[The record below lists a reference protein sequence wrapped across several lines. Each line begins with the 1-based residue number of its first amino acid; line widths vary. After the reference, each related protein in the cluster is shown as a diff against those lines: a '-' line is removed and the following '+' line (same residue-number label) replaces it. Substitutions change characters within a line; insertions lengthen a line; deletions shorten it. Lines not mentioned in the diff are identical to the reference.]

1 VLSTSPGLLVGNCR
15 QLALIG
21 KWLILSKMLKIL
33 VPFCDEDFQE
43 SIDYQLVD
51 DHTTEEMPGRGRA

>member
-1 VLSTSPGLLVGNCR
+1 M
-15 QLALIG
+15 IG

-43 SIDYQLVD
+43 SIDYQLVG
-51 DHTTEEMPGRGRA
+51 DHPTEEMPGRGRA